1 MELFLVAIAHP
12 FFTNKQRH
20 KFWMKREPATLSKYS
35 GDVKVFVLPVNGV
48 NYLSGFKLHLS
59 AEMRRLCEGM
69 KWLRVCWGGGF
80 ASWIGFDKLGTCK
93 ICRALCSKVGFCFII
108 SKSRRLAWLPC
119 CNSSSFPGFLSR
131 VAFHSQRN
139 DLKRKRLLPSPLLE
153 VTLWAMMWWRRTR
166 DNILTC
172 TLLV

>member
-69 KWLRVCWGGGF
+69 KWLRVCWGG
-80 ASWIGFDKLGTCK
+80 ASPPGL
-93 ICRALCSKVGFCFII
+93 ALINWGLVRFVGL
-108 SKSRRLAWLPC
+108 SVLKWASVSSSPSPRRLAWLPC
-119 CNSSSFPGFLSR
+119 CNSSSFPGFLSH

>member
-1 MELFLVAIAHP
+1 MTE
-12 FFTNKQRH
+12 
-20 KFWMKREPATLSKYS
+20 S
-35 GDVKVFVLPVNGV
+35 VLG
-48 NYLSGFKLHLS
+48 
-59 AEMRRLCEGM
+59 
-69 KWLRVCWGGGF
+69 GGGF

-119 CNSSSFPGFLSR
+119 CNSSSFPGFLSH

-153 VTLWAMMWWRRTR
+153 VTLWAMM
-166 DNILTC
+166 
-172 TLLV
+172 

>member
-119 CNSSSFPGFLSR
+119 CNSSSFPGFLSH

>member
-12 FFTNKQRH
+12 FFYKQA
-20 KFWMKREPATLSKYS
+20 KAQILDEAWASYTEQIFW
-35 GDVKVFVLPVNGV
+35 G
-48 NYLSGFKLHLS
+48 
-59 AEMRRLCEGM
+59 CEGVRLAG
-69 KWLRVCWGGGF
+69 KWGELFIRFQTSPLRGDETLVWGHEMTESVLGG
-80 ASWIGFDKLGTCK
+80 ASPPGL
-93 ICRALCSKVGFCFII
+93 ALINWGLVRFVGL
-108 SKSRRLAWLPC
+108 SVLKWASVSSSPSPRRLAWLPC
-119 CNSSSFPGFLSR
+119 CNSSSFPGFLSH